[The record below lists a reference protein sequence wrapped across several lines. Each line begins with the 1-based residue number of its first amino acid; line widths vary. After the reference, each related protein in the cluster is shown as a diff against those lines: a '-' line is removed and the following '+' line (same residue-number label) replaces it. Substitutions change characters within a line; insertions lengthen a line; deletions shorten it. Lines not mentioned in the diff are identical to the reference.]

1 MKQKAI
7 KVLKQFQKKLDSFDE
22 STFDTA
28 NVEVLQQMLDTFI
41 LMAEEEVEQEV
52 GKKMFEEIN
61 KGLEIQ
67 K

>member
-22 STFDTA
+22 STFDTV

-41 LMAEEEVEQEV
+41 LMAEEEVEQE
-52 GKKMFEEIN
+52 KEKEMFEKIN
-61 KGLEIQ
+61 KGLGLQ

>member
-7 KVLKQFQKKLDSFDE
+7 KVLKQFQEKLDSFDE
-22 STFDTA
+22 STFDTV

-61 KGLEIQ
+61 KGLGVQ